1 MQDLGQQ
8 HDLRARCGAKWKF
21 CLEEHGMLPTCSKES
36 RQTDHELASKDRT
49 TVGTTPPSSH
59 QTFEPVLSVDFT

>member
-36 RQTDHELASKDRT
+36 RQTDHELAS
-49 TVGTTPPSSH
+49 
-59 QTFEPVLSVDFT
+59 